1 MRTPLRSAAMAF
13 TMFSIFPMPEVEWKE
28 ENMKYMLCALP
39 LVGAAVGAGLWLWE
53 ALCRWLEA
61 GSLLRAV
68 GLTLIPVALSGG
80 IHMDGF
86 CDTVDALSSHAPP
99 ERKREILKDPRTGA
113 FGAMAVPA
121 ELLLYAGLCAELP
134 LGERTA
140 LALALHQIM
149 ARALGGLAG
158 TVFPM
163 SGGRGLLA
171 SFRAGATGKAPWI
184 LGGWVV
190 LAGAGLVWLAP
201 VSGLVSLLACG
212 LCLFY
217 VYRMARREFGGM
229 SGDLAGYLITVSQ
242 LVLLACFV
250 ISERVVSLWF

>member
-1 MRTPLRSAAMAF
+1 MVLETILVAF
-13 TMFSIFPMPEVEWKE
+13 AMFSAIPLPRVDWNGR
-28 ENMKYMLCALP
+28 NMRYALCAFP
-39 LVGAAVGAGLWLWE
+39 LVGLAVGGALWCWWWLCGLLGLGQLLAAAGMT
-53 ALCRWLEA
+53 
-61 GSLLRAV
+61 LLPILV
-68 GLTLIPVALSGG
+68 SGG